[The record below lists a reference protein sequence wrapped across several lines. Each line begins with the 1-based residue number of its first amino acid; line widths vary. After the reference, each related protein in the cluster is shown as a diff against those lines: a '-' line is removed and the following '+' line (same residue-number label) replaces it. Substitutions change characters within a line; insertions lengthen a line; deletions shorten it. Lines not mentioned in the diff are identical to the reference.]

1 MQTIHVR
8 TPVWE
13 SPSLSAA
20 AGQPVLLK
28 MEALQPVGSFKAR
41 AMGGACAAAKAAGAT
56 QVVCASGGNAGY
68 AVAYAARRLGMQATI
83 VVPVAASP
91 RNQELIRGEG
101 ATLLLHGHSFDDAH
115 VRAQALAAETGASLV
130 HPFDDPRVWA
140 GNATL
145 VQELVDDGVRP
156 GLIVLS
162 VGGGGLLCGV
172 VDGLRAAGW
181 NEVPVLAVETDGAAS
196 FAAALQAGHAVQI
209 GQLTSIAVTLGARR
223 VAQHAVEVAA
233 IHPVQSWLVSDRA
246 AVDACLRFEDD
257 HRLLVE
263 PACGAA
269 LAPVYAAAEPVRAA
283 SGPILVVVCGGAG
296 VTRDQLAKW
305 AREVP
310 PSLSA
315 SG

>member
-1 MQTIHVR
+1 MTIKSIHVR

-13 SPSLSAA
+13 SPALSAA
-20 AGQPVLLK
+20 AGAPVLLK
-28 MEALQPVGSFKAR
+28 MEAFQPVGSFKAR

-68 AVAYAARRLGMQATI
+68 AVAYAARKLGMQATI
-83 VVPVAASP
+83 VVPTTATP
-91 RNQELIRGEG
+91 RQQELIRSEG
-101 ATLLLHGHSFDDAH
+101 ATLLQHGLSFDDAH
-115 VRAQALAAETGASLV
+115 VRAQVLAAETGANLV

-145 VQELVDDGVRP
+145 VQELVDDGVKP

-172 VDGLRAAGW
+172 VDGLQAAGW
-181 NEVPVLAVETDGAAS
+181 NDVPVLAVETEGAAS

-223 VAQHAVEVAA
+223 VTQHAVEVAA
-233 IHPVQSWLVSDRA
+233 QHPVQSWLVSDRA
-246 AVDACLRFEDD
+246 AVDACLRFADD
-257 HRLLVE
+257 HRVLVE

-269 LAPVYAAAEPVRAA
+269 LAPVYAATEPVRTTG
-283 SGPILVVVCGGAG
+283 GPILVVVCGGAG
-296 VTRDQLAKW
+296 VSREQLAKW
-305 AREVP
+305 DREV
-310 PSLSA
+310 A
-315 SG
+315 

>member
-13 SPSLSAA
+13 APALSAA
-20 AGQPVLLK
+20 AGVPVLLK
-28 MEALQPVGSFKAR
+28 MEAFQPVGSFKAR

-68 AVAYAARRLGMQATI
+68 AVAYAARRLGLQATI
-83 VVPVAASP
+83 VVPAAASP

-101 ATLLLHGHSFDDAH
+101 AALLIHGQSFDDAH
-115 VRAQALAAETGASLV
+115 IRAQALAAETGANLV

-145 VQELVDDGVRP
+145 VQELVEDGVRP

-172 VDGLRAAGW
+172 VDGLQAAGW
-181 NEVPVLAVETDGAAS
+181 TDVPVLAVETEGAAS
-196 FAAALQAGHAVQI
+196 FAAAVQAGAPVQI

-223 VAQHAVEVAA
+223 VAAHAVEVAA
-233 IHPVQSWLVSDRA
+233 THPVQSWLVSDRA
-246 AVDACLRFEDD
+246 AVAACLRFADE
-257 HRLLVE
+257 HRVLVE

-283 SGPILVVVCGGAG
+283 AGAGGPVLVVVCGGAG
-296 VTRDQLAKW
+296 VTRDQLVKW
-305 AREVP
+305 ERDLGLA
-310 PSLSA
+310 A
-315 SG
+315 

>member
-1 MQTIHVR
+1 MVTHIHVR

-13 SPSLSAA
+13 APGLSKA
-20 AGQPVLLK
+20 AGKPVLLK
-28 MEALQPVGSFKAR
+28 MEAFQPVGSFKAR

-83 VVPVAASP
+83 VVPMAASP
-91 RNQELIRGEG
+91 RNQDLIRSEG
-101 ATLLLHGHSFDDAH
+101 ATLLLHGLSFDDAQ
-115 VRAQALAAETGASLV
+115 VRAQALAAETGANLV

-145 VQELVDDGVRP
+145 VQELVEDGVKP

-172 VDGLRAAGW
+172 VDGLQAAGW
-181 NEVPVLAVETDGAAS
+181 HDVPVLAVETDGAAS
-196 FAAALQAGHAVQI
+196 FAAALAAGEAVQI

-223 VAQHAVEVAA
+223 VTPYALEVAA
-233 IHPVQSWLVSDRA
+233 THPVQSWLVSDRA
-246 AVDACLRFEDD
+246 AVDACLRFADE
-257 HRLLVE
+257 HRVLVE

-269 LAPVYAAAEPVRAA
+269 LAPVYAGDAPVRAA
-283 SGPILVVVCGGAG
+283 AGPVLVVVCGGAG

-305 AREVP
+305 EREVR
-310 PSLSA
+310 
-315 SG
+315 